1 MRPADLT
8 PDLLSSVFRQ
18 FDEPNDTFS
27 RGPTQYL
34 LAAAVQRQGINSC
47 INGLLGEN
55 VVGELPWAPG
65 LQMIAKRS
73 PETAEDN
80 LILRLIADVKE
91 FFATADLKDLI
102 TPEIFQA
109 ADGRG
114 QISQAIDE
122 LTIGIPGN
130 SDFEAYMNF
139 SVLLGRTANLSIAS
153 QAIPVLQGVAERS
166 AFSDRKLWEFVQSIP
181 ADLKRI
187 DTRNG
192 RKRALL
198 TSAFQQQLPA
208 GSQEQVHRQE
218 KGTYPGVPWQAQP
231 WFEKL
236 VLRQAKRTAS
246 QGLIQPQA
254 VEKILRKYKNR
265 RAKRDKKNVWHLF
278 VLQTWLDF
286 HLNGIDPFRE
296 PSDSTPLPST
306 FA

>member
-1 MRPADLT
+1 M
-8 PDLLSSVFRQ
+8 FRQ

-73 PETAEDN
+73 PETAG
-80 LILRLIADVKE
+80 
-91 FFATADLKDLI
+91 
-102 TPEIFQA
+102 
-109 ADGRG
+109 DGRG

-122 LTIGIPGN
+122 LTIGVPGN

-181 ADLKRI
+181 ADLKRS
-187 DTRNG
+187 DTSNG

-265 RAKRDKKNVWHLF
+265 RAKRDKKNVSHLF